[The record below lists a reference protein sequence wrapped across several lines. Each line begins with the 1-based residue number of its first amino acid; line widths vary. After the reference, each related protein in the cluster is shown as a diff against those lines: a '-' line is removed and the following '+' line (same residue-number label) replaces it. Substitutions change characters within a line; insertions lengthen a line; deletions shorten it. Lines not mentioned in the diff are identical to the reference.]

1 VQGVRNRKAGLS
13 GLFCSGLLAFAL
25 TVATTISTYAAPLVL
40 RVENVSVAAD
50 ARTHQMLLDI
60 VIRPADRRALD
71 SYWGQHMG
79 RKFSLSVD
87 GKTMITS
94 VVRKPVVNGMI
105 EITDAPAD
113 DMRAVLSRL
122 STGSAKIELDIL
134 PN

>member
-1 VQGVRNRKAGLS
+1 MPGVRNRKAGLS
-13 GLFCSGLLAFAL
+13 GLFCSGLFAFAL
-25 TVATTISTYAAPLVL
+25 TSRQRLRRCRAADAE
-40 RVENVSVAAD
+40 VENVSVAAD
-50 ARTHQMLLDI
+50 AHTHQMMLDI
-60 VIRPADRRALD
+60 VIRPADRQALD
-71 SYWGQHMG
+71 GYWGQHMG

-94 VVRKPVVNGMI
+94 VVRKPVVDGMI

-122 STGSAKIELDIL
+122 STGSAKIELDTL

>member
-1 VQGVRNRKAGLS
+1 MS
-13 GLFCSGLLAFAL
+13 GLFCSGLFAFAL
-25 TVATTISTYAAPLVL
+25 TAATTIFCYAAPLVL

-50 ARTHQMLLDI
+50 ARTHQMMLDI

-71 SYWGQHMG
+71 LYWGQHAG
-79 RKFSLSVD
+79 GKFSLSVD

-105 EITDAPAD
+105 EITDSPAD

-122 STGSAKIELDIL
+122 STGSAKIEIDSL

>member
-1 VQGVRNRKAGLS
+1 MRNSKAGLS
-13 GLFCSGLLAFAL
+13 GLFCSVCVTLALAAA
-25 TVATTISTYAAPLVL
+25 TVDAADAAPLVL

-50 ARTHQMLLDI
+50 ARTHQMMLDI
-60 VIRPADRRALD
+60 VIRPADRSALD

-87 GKTMITS
+87 GKPMITS
-94 VVRKPVVNGMI
+94 VARMPVVNGMI

-122 STGSAKIELDIL
+122 STGSAKIELDTL